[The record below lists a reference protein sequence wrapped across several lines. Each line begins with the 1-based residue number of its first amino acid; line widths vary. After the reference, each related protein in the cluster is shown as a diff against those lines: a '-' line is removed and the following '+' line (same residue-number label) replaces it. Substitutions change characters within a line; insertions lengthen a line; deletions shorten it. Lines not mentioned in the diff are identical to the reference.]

1 MGNWVCQLI
10 CFVPIQPKCA
20 ENNGLQPLLDGLQIP
35 LHLAYAFSI
44 FLATLLCFDLYDSVL
59 SQWDGKIKEVSS
71 MGTQSSGKLYLL
83 SHLSSSL
90 LDVAGERCTDG
101 CG

>member
-10 CFVPIQPKCA
+10 CFVPIQSTCT

-35 LHLAYAFSI
+35 LHPTYAFSI
-44 FLATLLCFDLYDSVL
+44 FLATLLRFDLYDVVL

-71 MGTQSSGKLYLL
+71 MGTQSSGNLYLL
-83 SHLSSSL
+83 SHMSGSL
-90 LDVAGERCTDG
+90 LDVAGGRMH
-101 CG
+101 